1 VRALIGFTRRWCA
14 VLLLP
19 PLMAVACTTVAPTKA
34 TNPEP
39 FYGTWVGSWRSQVNP
54 ASHGDLEVEIAPDVE
69 NRPQGIRFT
78 AKLTNAVVPW
88 FAATGVFLDGALA
101 FTTGGGSTLQF
112 MLHGQDRIEAT
123 YYNPNNRDSGTWTLK
138 RRPR

>member
-1 VRALIGFTRRWCA
+1 
-14 VLLLP
+14 
-19 PLMAVACTTVAPTKA
+19 MAVACTTVAPTKA
-34 TNPEP
+34 ANAEP

-54 ASHGDLEVEIAPDVE
+54 ASSGDLEVEIAPDVE
-69 NRPQGIRFT
+69 NRPHGIRFT

-112 MLHGQDRIEAT
+112 MLHGQDRIAT
-123 YYNPNNRDSGTWTLK
+123 PVTTAQASNNRVSGCPSAM
-138 RRPR
+138 R